1 MYSEIIKHIREIFD
15 NSDGAIPLH
24 EPKFIGN
31 EKKYVADCIDSTF
44 VSSVG
49 TYVERFETIT
59 QEYTKSKKAIVCVNG
74 TQALYLSLLMA
85 GANQNCEVVT
95 QPLTFI
101 ATANAIAYTGAKPVF
116 VDVDLQTMGLSPKY
130 FLDFLLEFG
139 DIRDDGFCYNKK
151 TNKKI
156 VACVPMHTFG
166 HPCKIDEI
174 AEICKNYNI
183 VLVEDAAESIGSK
196 YKNQHTGN
204 FGKMGVFSYN
214 GNKTITTG
222 GGGMIITNDVEL
234 AKQIKHLTTQAKIP
248 HKWEFAHDF
257 IGYNYRMPN
266 INAALGVAQ
275 MENIDFLIENKRELA
290 KNYKVFFDK
299 IGIKFFE
306 EPENS
311 YSNYWLNSIILE
323 NKREQQRFLEY
334 SNNQGVM
341 TRPIWILMNKLDM
354 FSNCQCGDLSNSH
367 WFEDR
372 VVNIP
377 SSVRIIKN

>member
-204 FGKMGVFSYN
+204 FGKMGVFSF
-214 GNKTITTG
+214 G
-222 GGGMIITNDVEL
+222 
-234 AKQIKHLTTQAKIP
+234 
-248 HKWEFAHDF
+248 
-257 IGYNYRMPN
+257 
-266 INAALGVAQ
+266 
-275 MENIDFLIENKRELA
+275 
-290 KNYKVFFDK
+290 
-299 IGIKFFE
+299 
-306 EPENS
+306 
-311 YSNYWLNSIILE
+311 
-323 NKREQQRFLEY
+323 
-334 SNNQGVM
+334 
-341 TRPIWILMNKLDM
+341 
-354 FSNCQCGDLSNSH
+354 
-367 WFEDR
+367 
-372 VVNIP
+372 
-377 SSVRIIKN
+377 